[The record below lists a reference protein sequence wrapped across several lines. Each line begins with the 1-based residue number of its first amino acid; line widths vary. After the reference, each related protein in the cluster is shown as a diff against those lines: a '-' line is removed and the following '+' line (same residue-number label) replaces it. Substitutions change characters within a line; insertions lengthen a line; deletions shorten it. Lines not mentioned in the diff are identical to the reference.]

1 MCVAFFV
8 KTEGERTM
16 FRTNTNVTVGEIREA
31 FKALSEIEKEKSS
44 KEKDALLIK
53 YESNAAL
60 KALFYYAFNTFK
72 QYYIKQIPEVAPAE
86 KDISVDNYI
95 NFINLLE
102 SLASRI
108 ITTDISG
115 RVEAFLRYCN
125 AEEQLWYSRV
135 IKRSMEIGIAEKA
148 INKVYGNYIPV
159 YDVQLADRVKD
170 ITLTDAKTIRMLPE
184 RFVIQYKIDG
194 YRLNVHKGTNGNVQI
209 CTRSGLP
216 VSGYERLEHEAAE
229 YLPNGFVY
237 DGEMV
242 SPKLF
247 AWIEQNMLR
256 DTGEKIADRSLFQE
270 AVQKVFSHELDK
282 EGIFNIFDMVKMSE
296 WDSQKATEVY
306 GDRILNL
313 NNNIKPIVSMEE
325 VTQMTVV
332 PTSRVFYKNNPDD
345 LAEVVRIFHKFLSW
359 GWEGLMIK
367 SVDAAYEWKR
377 TKNLL
382 KLKLMDTADL
392 KVLSVIEGNG
402 MGAGAVGKIVCDYK
416 GTKLNIGTG
425 MMTMEEKI
433 KYWQNPNLIVG
444 KTIEVS
450 YQAESTGKN
459 GEPVLDFALYKQMR
473 SDK

>member
-1 MCVAFFV
+1 
-8 KTEGERTM
+8 M
-16 FRTNTNVTVGEIREA
+16 FKANPNVTVGEIKEA
-31 FKALSEIEKEKSS
+31 FAALSQIEKEKSS
-44 KEKDALLIK
+44 KGKNDILVKNE
-53 YESNAAL
+53 NNTVL

-72 QYYIKQIPEVAPAE
+72 QYYIKQVPTVEPAQ
-86 KDISVDNYI
+86 KDYSVENYI
-95 NFINLLE
+95 KFVELLE
-102 SLASRI
+102 SLAARLI
-108 ITTDISG
+108 VADIPG
-115 RVEAFLRYCN
+115 RVAEFLKYCN
-125 AEEQLWYSRV
+125 EEEQLWYTRV
-135 IKRSMEIGIAEKA
+135 IKRSLEIGIAEKA
-148 INKVYGNYIPV
+148 INKVYGDYIPV

-170 ITLTDAKTIRMLPE
+170 VTLTDAKTIRMLPE

-194 YRLNVHKGTNGNVQI
+194 YRLNIHKNENGHVQL

-216 VSGYERLEHEAAE
+216 VNGYEKLEKEASE
-229 YLPNGFVY
+229 YLPKGFVY

-270 AVQKVFSHELDK
+270 AVRKVFSDELNK
-282 EGIFNIFDMVKMSE
+282 EGIFNIFDVVKMSE
-296 WDSQKATEVY
+296 WASQSATEAY

-313 NNNIKPIVSMEE
+313 NQNIAPIVNLEE

-332 PTSRVFYKNNPDD
+332 PTSRVFCKNNPDD

-392 KVLSVIEGNG
+392 QVLSLIEGNG
-402 MGAGAVGKIVCDYK
+402 MGAGAVGKLVCDYK

-425 MMTMEEKI
+425 KMTMDEKI
-433 KYWQNPNLIVG
+433 LFWKNPNLIVG

-450 YQAESTGKN
+450 YQAESIGKN
-459 GEPVLDFALYKQMR
+459 GEPVLDFAMYKQTR
-473 SDK
+473 GDK